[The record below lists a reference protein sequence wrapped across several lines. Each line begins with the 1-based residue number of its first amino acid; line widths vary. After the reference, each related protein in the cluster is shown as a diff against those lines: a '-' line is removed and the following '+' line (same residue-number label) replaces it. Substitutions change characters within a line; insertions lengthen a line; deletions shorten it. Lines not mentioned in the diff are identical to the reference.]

1 MAPIGKNP
9 NRTFHT
15 NGGFY
20 CLSDVFYCMYR
31 EILVPTDGSDASTV
45 ALDHAL
51 SLASQYDA
59 RVHGLYVVDWEPYGL
74 VEEGKPIVVDN
85 LHDEGAAAVAS
96 IEEQAETAGVDVR
109 TSVVE
114 GDIHR
119 RIVDY
124 ATDEGID
131 LIVMGTHGRRGLDRL
146 LIGSVT
152 ERVVRAS
159 PVPVLTVRQ
168 APIEDS

>member
-1 MAPIGKNP
+1 M
-9 NRTFHT
+9 
-15 NGGFY
+15 Y
-20 CLSDVFYCMYR
+20 SD
-31 EILVPTDGSDASTV
+31 ILVPTDGSDASTA

-59 RVHGLYVVDWEPYGL
+59 RIHALYVVDWEPYGL
-74 VEEGKPIVVDN
+74 VEEGKSVIVDT
-85 LHDEGAAAVAS
+85 LHDEGSAAVARV
-96 IEEQAETAGVDVR
+96 EEEAETVGVDVR
-109 TSVVE
+109 TGVVE

-119 RIVDY
+119 QILDY
-124 ATDEGID
+124 ATEEGVD

-152 ERVVRAS
+152 ERVVRSS

-168 APIEDS
+168 EEVDEA

>member
-1 MAPIGKNP
+1 M
-9 NRTFHT
+9 
-15 NGGFY
+15 Y
-20 CLSDVFYCMYR
+20 SD
-31 EILVPTDGSDASTV
+31 ILVPTDGSDASTA

-59 RVHGLYVVDWEPYGL
+59 RIHALYVVDWEPYGL
-74 VEEGKPIVVDN
+74 VEEGKSVIVDT
-85 LHDEGAAAVAS
+85 LHDEGSAAVARV
-96 IEEQAETAGVDVR
+96 EEEAETVGVDVR

-119 RIVDY
+119 RILDY
-124 ATDEGID
+124 ASEEGVD

-152 ERVVRAS
+152 ERVVRSS

-168 APIEDS
+168 EEVDET

>member
-1 MAPIGKNP
+1 M
-9 NRTFHT
+9 
-15 NGGFY
+15 Y
-20 CLSDVFYCMYR
+20 SD
-31 EILVPTDGSDASTV
+31 ILVPTDGSDASAA

-74 VEEGKPIVVDN
+74 VEEGKSIVVDN

-96 IEEQAETAGVDVR
+96 VEEAAESAGVDVR

-114 GDIHR
+114 GDVHR
-119 RIVDY
+119 HIIDY
-124 ATDEGID
+124 ADDEGID

-146 LIGSVT
+146 ILGSVT
-152 ERVVRAS
+152 ERVVRSS

-168 APIEDS
+168 RPTDGDEARP

>member
-1 MAPIGKNP
+1 M
-9 NRTFHT
+9 
-15 NGGFY
+15 Y
-20 CLSDVFYCMYR
+20 SD
-31 EILVPTDGSDASTV
+31 ILVPTDGSDASAA

-74 VEEGKPIVVDN
+74 VEEGKSIVVDN

-96 IEEQAETAGVDVR
+96 VEEAAERADVDGR

-114 GDIHR
+114 GDVHR
-119 RIVDY
+119 HIIDY
-124 ATDEGID
+124 ADDEGID

-146 LIGSVT
+146 ILGSVT
-152 ERVVRAS
+152 ERVVRSS

-168 APIEDS
+168 RPTEGDEARP

>member
-1 MAPIGKNP
+1 M
-9 NRTFHT
+9 
-15 NGGFY
+15 Y
-20 CLSDVFYCMYR
+20 SD
-31 EILVPTDGSDASTV
+31 ILVPTDGSDASAV

-51 SLASQYDA
+51 SLATQYDA

-74 VEEGKPIVVDN
+74 VEEGKSIVVDS

-96 IEEQAETAGVDVR
+96 IEEAAESAGVDVR

-119 RIVDY
+119 HIVDY
-124 ATDEGID
+124 ADDEGID

-146 LIGSVT
+146 ILGSVT
-152 ERVVRAS
+152 ERVVRSS

-168 APIEDS
+168 RPTDGDEARP

>member
-1 MAPIGKNP
+1 M
-9 NRTFHT
+9 
-15 NGGFY
+15 Y
-20 CLSDVFYCMYR
+20 SD
-31 EILVPTDGSDASTV
+31 ILVPTDGSDASAA

-51 SLASQYDA
+51 SLASQYGA

-74 VEEGKPIVVDN
+74 VEEGKSILVDT
-85 LHDEGAAAVAS
+85 LHSEGATAVAS
-96 IEEQAETAGVDVR
+96 VEEAAGSAGVDAR

-114 GDIHR
+114 GDVHR

-124 ATDEGID
+124 VDEEGID

-146 LIGSVT
+146 ILGSVT
-152 ERVVRAS
+152 ERVVRSS

-168 APIEDS
+168 RSSDGDGDGDGAHS

>member
-1 MAPIGKNP
+1 
-9 NRTFHT
+9 
-15 NGGFY
+15 
-20 CLSDVFYCMYR
+20 MYDD
-31 EILVPTDGSDASTV
+31 ILVPTDGSDASTA

-59 RVHGLYVVDWEPYGL
+59 RLHALYVVDRQSYGL
-74 VEEGKPIVVDN
+74 VEEGKSRVLDN
-85 LHDEGAAAVAS
+85 LRENLRGEGTAAVAAV
-96 IEEQAETAGVDVR
+96 EEAAETAGVETR

-119 RIVDY
+119 QIIDY
-124 ATDEGID
+124 ATDEDVD

-152 ERVVRAS
+152 ERVVRSS

-168 APIEDS
+168 KPSEDS

>member
-1 MAPIGKNP
+1 M
-9 NRTFHT
+9 
-15 NGGFY
+15 Y
-20 CLSDVFYCMYR
+20 SD
-31 EILVPTDGSDASTV
+31 ILVPTDGSDASTA

-59 RVHGLYVVDWEPYGL
+59 RIHALYVVDWEPYGL
-74 VEEGKPIVVDN
+74 VEEGKSVIVDT
-85 LHDEGAAAVAS
+85 LHDEGSAAVARV
-96 IEEQAETAGVDVR
+96 EEEAETVGVDVR
-109 TSVVE
+109 TGVVE

-119 RIVDY
+119 RILDY
-124 ATDEGID
+124 ATEEGVD

-152 ERVVRAS
+152 ERVVRSS

-168 APIEDS
+168 EEVDEA

>member
-1 MAPIGKNP
+1 M
-9 NRTFHT
+9 
-15 NGGFY
+15 Y
-20 CLSDVFYCMYR
+20 SD
-31 EILVPTDGSDASTV
+31 ILVPTDGSDASAV

-51 SLASQYDA
+51 SLAARYDA

-74 VEEGKPIVVDN
+74 VEEGKSIVVDR

-96 IEEQAETAGVDVR
+96 VEEAAESAGVNVR

-114 GDIHR
+114 GDVHR
-119 RIVDY
+119 RIIDY
-124 ATDEGID
+124 AGDEGID

-146 LIGSVT
+146 ILGSVT
-152 ERVVRAS
+152 ERVVRSS

-168 APIEDS
+168 RPTDGDETRP